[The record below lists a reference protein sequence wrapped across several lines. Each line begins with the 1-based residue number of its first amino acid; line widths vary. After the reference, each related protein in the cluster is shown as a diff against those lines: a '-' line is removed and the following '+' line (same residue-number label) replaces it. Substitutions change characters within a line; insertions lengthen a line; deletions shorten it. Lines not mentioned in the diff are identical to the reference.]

1 MIKLESHIRKII
13 SLCKALSV
21 RKLDLIGSAARD
33 DFRKNSDIDV
43 LVVFDGDMNLFDR
56 YFELKENL
64 EKIFG
69 RSVDIVMEEAIK
81 NPIFRKSINQD
92 RVLLYAA

>member
-33 DFRKNSDIDV
+33 DFKENSDIDV

>member
-1 MIKLESHIRKII
+1 MLNLESHIRKII

-33 DFRKNSDIDV
+33 DFKESSDIDV

>member
-1 MIKLESHIRKII
+1 MIKLESHIRRII

-33 DFRKNSDIDV
+33 DFKESSDIDV

-64 EKIFG
+64 ETIFG

-81 NPIFRKSINQD
+81 NPIFRKNINQD

>member
-1 MIKLESHIRKII
+1 VQSFVRE
-13 SLCKALSV
+13 SV
-21 RKLDLIGSAARD
+21 RPYRLGIPY
-33 DFRKNSDIDV
+33 DFRENSDIDV
-43 LVVFDGDMNLFDR
+43 LVVFDGDSNLFDR

-92 RVLLYAA
+92 RILLYAA

>member
-1 MIKLESHIRKII
+1 VQSSVRKEIRPYRF
-13 SLCKALSV
+13 

-33 DFRKNSDIDV
+33 DFKENSDIDV

>member
-1 MIKLESHIRKII
+1 
-13 SLCKALSV
+13 
-21 RKLDLIGSAARD
+21 
-33 DFRKNSDIDV
+33 
-43 LVVFDGDMNLFDR
+43 MNLFDR

>member
-1 MIKLESHIRKII
+1 MIKLENHIRKII

-21 RKLDLIGSAARD
+21 RKSDLIGSAARD
-33 DFRKNSDIDV
+33 DFKENSDIDV
-43 LVVFDGDMNLFDR
+43 LVVFDGDSNLFDR

-81 NPIFRKSINQD
+81 NPIFRQSINQD